1 MAGVAACGIEDPT
14 NIFVWSLTP
23 TEAETAIGQLVS
35 FQIRIDTKS
44 NINNDVELE
53 PGAVPDGFTVSLP
66 TGMTSTQQTADGTVY
81 ASPAVEEGTYEVE
94 IRAREAG
101 GEFTA
106 RQIRVTVTNA
116 GGSADFSVEVD
127 PQTFTMEIELG
138 KTFTYYVRPLN
149 GFTGTV
155 AVTITGLTDDLVF
168 GQVLTPST
176 LDFPPG
182 SGGKGGTFVLRYLP
196 QPPVASP
203 VQLVVTAQSGTIVHT
218 RTITLTL
225 VPRPAA
231 RPDPRVRA
239 NPGTVGRHAGRRT
252 AGPPS

>member
-1 MAGVAACGIEDPT
+1 MRTSVLRRASACLGVLAVAGVAACGIEDPT
-14 NIFVWSLTP
+14 NVFVWSLTP
-23 TEAETAIGQLVS
+23 TQAETAVGQLVN
-35 FQIRIDTKS
+35 FQIRINTKS
-44 NINNDVELE
+44 NINSDVDLE
-53 PGAVPDGFTVSLP
+53 PGAVPDGFTVSMP

-81 ASPAVEEGTYEVE
+81 VSPAVEEGTYEVE
-94 IRAREAG
+94 IQAREAG
-101 GEFTA
+101 GEFSLQ
-106 RQIRVTVTNA
+106 RIQIIVTNV

-149 GFTGTV
+149 GFAGTV

-196 QPPVASP
+196 HPPVASP
-203 VQLVVTAQSGTIVHT
+203 VQLVLTAMSGTTIHN

-225 VPRPAA
+225 VPPPAA
-231 RPDPRVRA
+231 RE
-239 NPGTVGRHAGRRT
+239 VGR
-252 AGPPS
+252 

>member
-1 MAGVAACGIEDPT
+1 MRTSVLRRASACLGVLAVAGVAACGIEDPT
-14 NIFVWSLTP
+14 NVFVWSLTP

-81 ASPAVEEGTYEVE
+81 VSPAVEEGTYEVE
-94 IRAREAG
+94 IQAREVG
-101 GEFTA
+101 GEFSA
-106 RQIRVTVTNA
+106 RRIQLTVTNA

-149 GFTGTV
+149 GFAGTV

-182 SGGKGGTFVLRYLP
+182 SGGQGGTFVLRYLP
-196 QPPVASP
+196 HPPVASP
-203 VQLVVTAQSGTIVHT
+203 VQLVLTAMSGTTIHN

-225 VPRPAA
+225 VPPPAA
-231 RPDPRVRA
+231 RE
-239 NPGTVGRHAGRRT
+239 VGR
-252 AGPPS
+252 